1 MESDGKRTI
10 IYISRGKGQ
19 PGKRDSIGD
28 KRCLDRRYIEILRDG
43 YILLDRQT
51 PYGTGKEGGG
61 GCVIT
66 VGTIVE
72 QN

>member
-1 MESDGKRTI
+1 MEKR
-10 IYISRGKGQ
+10 RLLGKGV
-19 PGKRDSIGD
+19 GRKKGRDRGQYIGD
-28 KRCLDRRYIEILRDG
+28 KRRLDRRYIEILRDG

-51 PYGTGKEGGG
+51 PYGTQEGE